1 VHHSQTK
8 DIEIRHHF
16 IREQVNNGICEI
28 KFIESEKQLTVFF
41 TKPLAK
47 ERFNYLRT
55 ELGILDYSNV
65 A

>member
-1 VHHSQTK
+1 VS
-8 DIEIRHHF
+8 
-16 IREQVNNGICEI
+16 NGICEI
-28 KFIESEKQLTVFF
+28 KFIESKKQLADFF

-47 ERFNYLRT
+47 DKFNYLRI

>member
-1 VHHSQTK
+1 VS
-8 DIEIRHHF
+8 
-16 IREQVNNGICEI
+16 NGICEI
-28 KFIESEKQLTVFF
+28 KFIESEKQLADFF

-47 ERFNYLRT
+47 DRFNYLRT